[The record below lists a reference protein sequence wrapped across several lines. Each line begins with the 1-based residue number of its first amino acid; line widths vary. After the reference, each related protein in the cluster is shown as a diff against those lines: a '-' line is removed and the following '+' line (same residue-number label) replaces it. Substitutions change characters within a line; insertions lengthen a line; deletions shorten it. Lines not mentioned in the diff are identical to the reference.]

1 MAGRHRRELRALGP
15 AAEFFAER
23 RRGVQHLR
31 ADQIRQRPRQHPQGR
46 PDFAEPLRPVQ
57 RQRAG
62 AALTAQRLQQPRQA
76 EDVVAVVM
84 GQADGVHLHQVDSGP
99 AGGSLGPLA
108 AVEQEAVS
116 SAFGHRS
123 REGAVGQGHGG
134 RCTQQCNGQHN
145 VSPYHKKSRWL

>member
-1 MAGRHRRELRALGP
+1 MPGGDGQQLCPRRPAKGRKVYGVFVQLPGP
-15 AAEFFAER
+15 D
-23 RRGVQHLR
+23 G
-31 ADQIRQRPRQHPQGR
+31 IRQRPGQGAQGR
-46 PDFAEPLRPVQ
+46 PDGIQPGRPVE

-116 SAFGHRS
+116 SAFGYRR

-134 RCTQQCNGQHN
+134 RCTQQCNGQHK